1 VLDPIIGVHGTLTE
15 DTMPSKVYLTQTDTT
30 IGFISQD
37 ADRLTDIK
45 QRPPHK
51 HYIRVV
57 DSLATLKAQARIPTR
72 HKNRLRRARK
82 STFILP
88 NGASYRVIHDPSH
101 LALISKLTWAYST
114 SANLSD
120 KPYDEQW
127 ARSVTDAVIEP
138 LADRGRPSKI
148 YKINNRSIQR
158 IR

>member
-1 VLDPIIGVHGTLTE
+1 
-15 DTMPSKVYLTQTDTT
+15 MSSKVYLTQTDTT
-30 IGFISQD
+30 VGFISQD

-51 HYIRVV
+51 HYIKVV

-72 HKNRLRRARK
+72 YKNRLRRAHK

-88 NGASYRVIHDPSH
+88 NGASYRVIHDPRH
-101 LALISKLTWAYST
+101 LALISNLGWAYST
-114 SANLSD
+114 SANLSS
-120 KPYDEQW
+120 KAYDEPW
-127 ARSVTDAVIEP
+127 ARSVADVVIEP
-138 LADRGRPSKI
+138 LADKGTPSKI

>member
-1 VLDPIIGVHGTLTE
+1 
-15 DTMPSKVYLTQTDTT
+15 MPSKVYLTQTDTT

-37 ADRLTDIK
+37 ADRLTAIK
-45 QRPPHK
+45 QRLPHK

-72 HKNRLRRARK
+72 YKNRLRRARK

-88 NGASYRVIHDPSH
+88 NGASYRVIHDPRH

-120 KPYDEQW
+120 HPYDESW
-127 ARSVTDAVIEP
+127 AREMADEVIEP
-138 LADRGRPSKI
+138 LNTSSLPSSI
-148 YKINNRSIQR
+148 YKINRTR
-158 IR
+158 IRKIR

>member
-1 VLDPIIGVHGTLTE
+1 ML
-15 DTMPSKVYLTQTDTT
+15 SKVYLTQTDTT

-37 ADRLTDIK
+37 ADRLTAIK

-57 DSLATLKAQARIPTR
+57 DSLATLKAQVRIPTR
-72 HKNRLRRARK
+72 YKNRLRRARK

-88 NGASYRVIHDPSH
+88 NGASYRVVHDLKH

-120 KPYDEQW
+120 HPYDEQW
-127 ARSVTDAVIEP
+127 ARKVADEVIEP
-138 LADRGRPSKI
+138 LNTTSLPSSI
-148 YKINNRSIQR
+148 YKINHTR
-158 IR
+158 IKKIR

>member
-1 VLDPIIGVHGTLTE
+1 MIT
-15 DTMPSKVYLTQTDTT
+15 SKVYLTQTDTT

-51 HYIRVV
+51 HYIKVV

-72 HKNRLRRARK
+72 YRNRLRRARK

-88 NGASYRVIHDPSH
+88 NGASYRVIHDRKH
-101 LALISKLTWAYST
+101 LALISNLRWAYST

-127 ARSVTDAVIEP
+127 ARSVADVVIEP
-138 LADRGRPSKI
+138 LQGNNKPSKI
-148 YKINNRSIQR
+148 YKINNRRLKR